1 MLQWCEECFY
11 SEEGIVVAST
21 MYMNIMMQLLQKKL
35 YVYAEY
41 MQWLPAS

>member
-1 MLQWCEECFY
+1 MCQWCEECVY

-21 MYMNIMMQLLQKKL
+21 MCMNIIMQLLQKKL
-35 YVYAEY
+35 YVYVKY